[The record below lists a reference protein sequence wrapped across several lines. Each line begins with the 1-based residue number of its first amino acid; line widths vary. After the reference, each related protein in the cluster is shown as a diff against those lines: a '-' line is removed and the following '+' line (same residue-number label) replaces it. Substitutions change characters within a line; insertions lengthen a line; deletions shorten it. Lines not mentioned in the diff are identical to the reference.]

1 MTHNE
6 LVVLEVLRDALIEGR
21 LLARK
26 NDVKRVEE
34 LCDAFHNVP
43 TSALNSKKDME
54 RVVYFVEEYELKYKD
69 NLHYKFA
76 DRLKTLSFD

>member
-6 LVVLEVLRDALIEGR
+6 VVVLEVLRDALIEAR

-26 NDVKRVEE
+26 NDVQRVEE

-43 TSALNSKKDME
+43 TSVLNSKKDME
-54 RVVYFVEEYELKYKD
+54 RVVYFVEEYEHKYKE
-69 NLHYKFA
+69 NLHYRFV
-76 DRLKTLSFD
+76 DRLKALSFD